1 MIKPLQ
7 VGDRVVFKLVPTHCQ
22 LEKKIYKKPRPIYA
36 KGTITWLP
44 TSIHDDVCYIRPDS
58 AVGFLVT
65 RGTGGD
71 DLIVDSHP
79 NDAKHFGG
87 TVIRYVGKERKQ

>member
-22 LEKKIYKKPRPIYA
+22 LEKRIYKKPRPVYA

-44 TSIHDDVCYIRPDS
+44 TSIHKDVCYIRPES
-58 AVGFLVT
+58 AVGFLVA
-65 RGTGGD
+65 RWD
-71 DLIVDSHP
+71 ALIVDSHP

>member
-22 LEKKIYKKPRPIYA
+22 LDTSTRLKRQHTWS
-36 KGTITWLP
+36 KGTVTWLP
-44 TSIHDDVCYIRPDS
+44 TSIHKDVCYICPDS
-58 AVGFLVT
+58 TIRFLVT
-65 RGTGGD
+65 AGTGWD